1 MSKAK
6 SVNGHD
12 LMLWIGGKVIALSK
26 TCKLNLTASTVDS
39 ETKDDGSWT
48 AKEIASRGGTMSNE
62 SVYSADKNRT
72 SDLVG
77 KDLYKMFIN
86 DEPIEF
92 SFGIAKNANKDGLP
106 ENGWEAPTSDYLKG
120 KALITGLDYDGTKGN
135 KAAITISLE
144 TYGKVELVEAE
155 TE

>member
-26 TCKLNLTASTVDS
+26 SCKLNLTASTVDS
-39 ETKDDGSWT
+39 ETKDDGEWN

-62 SVYSADKNRT
+62 SVYSADKSR
-72 SDLVG
+72 SKDLVYR
-77 KDLYKMFIN
+77 DLYKMYLN

-92 SFGIAKNANKDGLP
+92 SFGIAANASKKGVPEDG
-106 ENGWEAPTSDYLKG
+106 WAAPTSDYLKG
-120 KALITGLDYDGTKGN
+120 KALITGLDFDGTKGS
-135 KAAITISLE
+135 KGSISISLE
-144 TYGKVELVEAE
+144 TYGAVELVEAV